1 MDVINKKL
9 TIQDVMSSVQI
20 TFSDDRTP
28 FDDREGRISVLGSPF
43 VSMSSLTV
51 MGHYTTLE
59 GLKLVVTT
67 MADMKTLSNHLGREI
82 VKEHKCDDFTSYK
95 LKGGHNQIDVHIYHR
110 Q

>member
-9 TIQDVMSSVQI
+9 TIQDVMSSIRI
-20 TFSDDRTP
+20 TFSDDLTD

-43 VSMSSLTV
+43 VGMSSLTV

-59 GLKLVVTT
+59 GLQLVVKT

-82 VKEHKCDDFTSYK
+82 VKMHKCDNFASYK
-95 LKGGHNQIDVHIYHR
+95 LEGGRDQISVCIYKR
-110 Q
+110 

>member
-9 TIQDVMSSVQI
+9 TLQDVMSSIRI

-43 VSMSSLTV
+43 VALSTLSV

-59 GLKLVVTT
+59 GLQLVVKS

-82 VKEHKCDDFTSYK
+82 VKEHKCENFTSYK
-95 LKGGHNQIDVHIYHR
+95 LEGGRDQISVCIYKR
-110 Q
+110 

>member
-20 TFSDDRTP
+20 TFSSDDLTY

-43 VSMSSLTV
+43 VALSTLSV
-51 MGHYTTLE
+51 HGHYTTLR
-59 GLKLVVTT
+59 GFQVVVKT

-82 VKEHKCDDFTSYK
+82 VKEHKCDNFTTYK
-95 LKGGHNQIDVHIYHR
+95 LEGGRDQISVCIYKR
-110 Q
+110 